1 MFFLRKLLP
10 PQVHTVKIPKQE
22 PGPSMSPQA
31 WQQYFAA
38 RLHRGNT
45 DNAALNE
52 AQKYVR
58 LHVPHHNYGG
68 VTSEYVDDLLSLLP
82 HSLQGTGLQVRTQW
96 LSVNPSMMWDVVQD
110 SQSSRCLGIL
120 VAKPLC
126 PCCAACAHTTQLS
139 ILCVLLHASCV
150 FFALPAVSESGR
162 GAYMHLQ
169 RLEFGFAPLSRG

>member
-1 MFFLRKLLP
+1 MGSASLTSAKRSANFVLALTLIVSALPLSFTRRFRRSLGGCQQAVLPSLKPSLQTKACLLLRKLLS

-82 HSLQGTGLQVRTQW
+82 HSLQGTGLQVRTRC
-96 LSVNPSMMWDVVQD
+96 LSMHPSMTWDIVWD
-110 SQSSRCLGIL
+110 SQSSRALG
-120 VAKPLC
+120 
-126 PCCAACAHTTQLS
+126 
-139 ILCVLLHASCV
+139 
-150 FFALPAVSESGR
+150 
-162 GAYMHLQ
+162 
-169 RLEFGFAPLSRG
+169 

>member
-1 MFFLRKLLP
+1 MKPFAADQNMFVRTLLP

-82 HSLQGTGLQVRTQW
+82 HSLQGTGLQVRTHSVLAALHVRMQLNSACCACCSR
-96 LSVNPSMMWDVVQD
+96 LSVHTS
-110 SQSSRCLGIL
+110 CF
-120 VAKPLC
+120 
-126 PCCAACAHTTQLS
+126 ACRLT
-139 ILCVLLHASCV
+139 V
-150 FFALPAVSESGR
+150 SGR
-162 GAYMHLQ
+162 GVYVHGQ
-169 RLEFGFAPLSRG
+169 QLEFP

>member
-1 MFFLRKLLP
+1 MLSFVKPFAAEHNMFKKKLLP
-10 PQVHTVKIPKQE
+10 LQVHTVKIPKQE

-82 HSLQGTGLQVRTQW
+82 HSLQGTGLQVRTHSVFAVLHVRMQLTSACCACCSR
-96 LSVNPSMMWDVVQD
+96 LSVYILLGL
-110 SQSSRCLGIL
+110 SSYRFREG
-120 VAKPLC
+120 
-126 PCCAACAHTTQLS
+126 
-139 ILCVLLHASCV
+139 CVHAQ
-150 FFALPAVSESGR
+150 ATA
-162 GAYMHLQ
+162 
-169 RLEFGFAPLSRG
+169 

>member
-1 MFFLRKLLP
+1 MLPFSKLIVAEQNMFLRKLP
-10 PQVHTVKIPKQE
+10 PLQVHTVKIPKQE

-82 HSLQGTGLQVRTQW
+82 HSLQGTGLQVRTH
-96 LSVNPSMMWDVVQD
+96 SVLAVLHVRMQLDLACYACRSRHSVHVLLCLPSH
-110 SQSSRCLGIL
+110 RIREG
-120 VAKPLC
+120 
-126 PCCAACAHTTQLS
+126 CAHAQ
-139 ILCVLLHASCV
+139 A
-150 FFALPAVSESGR
+150 AA
-162 GAYMHLQ
+162 
-169 RLEFGFAPLSRG
+169 